1 MNWRRRLEQ
10 AREREEGGFTLI
22 ELMIVIVIIPLIVG
36 SIALGLVAVFKIQ
49 GGVANRLTASGDTQ
63 VFLTTY
69 QHDVDAAQYMT
80 TDPSPPALTVY
91 GGSTPGTCGTGTPLL
106 SLAWQIGSTT
116 TYVASYDLQPSGTT
130 GIDNIVRSL
139 CQNGTL
145 SSTEGLAYHVSPSQA
160 VPSPTCTAGQTCA
173 LGGGWVTASAVQQ
186 LDLSLL
192 DAGGGST
199 SASAVLTA
207 APVSA
212 VNSDPASLG
221 GPTSGPSCGFA
232 LPGTGTY
239 ASTMCFLNFAGLSNL
254 SNPSN
259 PSNPFNYTPTQ
270 IQNGVTI
277 SEAIPGGYT
286 LKFSIKVTGTPSWT
300 AHVFPTWTNA
310 FLGNTNSG
318 QPFYTGVGCSTS
330 TPTITTTGYG
340 TPSCI
345 SPAIY
350 QTGTA
355 QLQPTTVTINNL
367 TLTAPGGAPATGW
380 EFITADAE
388 TTDAGESISWTV
400 NSPLTFSD
408 IPNTPTSP
416 WGNACQNS
424 DGSYGIT
431 PYTFQ
436 QGTPSSSVLCTDN
449 YSVSTPRTG
458 TLMLG
463 VRPGTGGISTLT
475 STLIGSGL
483 EGVAFG
489 LLLP

>member
-1 MNWRRRLEQ
+1 MNWRRRLDQ

-22 ELMIVIVIIPLIVG
+22 ELMIVMVIVPLIVG
-36 SIALGLVAVFKIQ
+36 SIAFGLVAVFQ
-49 GGVANRLTASGDTQ
+49 LQSGVSNRLTASGDTQ

-80 TDPSPPALTVY
+80 TNPAPPALTVY

-116 TYVASYDLQPSGTT
+116 TYVAAYDLQPSGTT

-173 LGGGWVTASAVQQ
+173 LEGGWITAASVKQ

-192 DAGGGST
+192 DAGGGSV

-207 APVSA
+207 APVRA

-239 ASTMCFLNFAGLSNL
+239 DSTMCFLDFASLSN
-254 SNPSN
+254 
-259 PSNPFNYTPTQ
+259 YTSTQ
-270 IQNGVTI
+270 IQNGVDI

-286 LKFSIKVTGTPSWT
+286 LKFSIKVTGAAWT

-330 TPTITTTGYG
+330 TPTVTPTGYG

-345 SPAIY
+345 DPAIY
-350 QTGTA
+350 QTGSA
-355 QLQPTTVTINNL
+355 NLQPTTVTINNL
-367 TLTAPGGAPATGW
+367 TLTAPGGVPATGW
-380 EFITADAE
+380 EFVTADAE
-388 TTDAGESISWTV
+388 TTDAGETISWTV

-408 IPNTPTSP
+408 IPNTPTSN
-416 WGNACQNS
+416 WGNACLNA

-431 PYTFQ
+431 PASFQ
-436 QGTPSSSVLCTDN
+436 TGTPSASVSCTDN
-449 YSVSTPRTG
+449 YSTGSPRTG
-458 TLMLG
+458 TIMLG
-463 VRPGTGGISTLT
+463 VQPGAGGISTLT
-475 STLIGSGL
+475 STLIGAGL

>member
-1 MNWRRRLEQ
+1 MNWRARLAKER
-10 AREREEGGFTLI
+10 ARGDEGFTLI
-22 ELMIVIVIIPLIVG
+22 ELLIVMVIIPLIVG
-36 SIALGLVAVFKIQ
+36 AIAFGLVAVFQ
-49 GGVANRLTASGDTQ
+49 LQSGVSNRLTASGDTQ

-69 QHDVDAAQYMT
+69 QHDVDAAQYVT
-80 TDPSPPALTVY
+80 TNPTPPTLTVF

-106 SLAWQIGSTT
+106 SLAWQVGAGT
-116 TYVASYDLQPSGTT
+116 TYVVAYDLQPSGTT
-130 GIDNIVRSL
+130 GSDNIVRAL

-145 SSTEGLAYHVSPSQA
+145 SSTEGLAYHVSPTQA
-160 VPSPTCTAGQTCA
+160 VPTPTYVSGRTADVTAG
-173 LGGGWVTASAVQQ
+173 WVSASYVER
-186 LDLSLL
+186 LDLTLL
-192 DAGGGST
+192 DAGGGSV
-199 SASAVLTA
+199 SPSAVLSA
-207 APVSA
+207 APVA
-212 VNSDPASLG
+212 ALNSDPASLG

-239 ASTMCFLNFAGLSNL
+239 ASTMCFLDFAGLSMT
-254 SNPSN
+254 
-259 PSNPFNYTPTQ
+259 TPN
-270 IQNGVTI
+270 IQTGVPI

-286 LKFSIKVTGTPSWT
+286 LKFSIQVTGTPTWT
-300 AHVFPTWTNA
+300 AHVFPTWQNA

-330 TPTITTTGYG
+330 TPTVTSTGYG

-350 QTGTA
+350 QTGSA
-355 QLQPTTVTINNL
+355 NLQPTTVTISNL

-380 EFITADAE
+380 EFVTADAE
-388 TTDAGESISWTV
+388 TTDAGESISWSVTGT
-400 NSPLTFSD
+400 NGASPLTFSD
-408 IPNTPTSP
+408 IPNTPTSN
-416 WGNACQNS
+416 WGNACQNQ

-431 PYTFQ
+431 PLSFQ
-436 QGTPSSSVLCTDN
+436 SGTPSASVSCTDN

-463 VRPGTGGISTLT
+463 VQPGASGISRLT